1 MSPELQPVPRETASL
16 QRLEV
21 LLSEAV
27 GLADQLGLNLAAIRI
42 EEAAMAMREAG
53 GYAGH
58 DRNMLL
64 N

>member
-1 MSPELQPVPRETASL
+1 MSPELQPVYRETASL

-21 LLSEAV
+21 LLAEAV

-42 EEAAMAMREAG
+42 EEAAMALREASG
-53 GYAGH
+53 FPGR
-58 DRNMLL
+58 DRDTLL